1 MRKHLLA
8 LAAAAGLVLATPA
21 TAHAFCGFYVGGG
34 DAKLYNNAT
43 VVVLMRDGTR
53 TVLSMQ
59 NNYQGPPEN
68 FALVIPVPV
77 ILAEKDVK
85 TLPKSIFGRV
95 DQLAAPRLVEYWE
108 QDPCNPGYGYGS
120 GMGRAS
126 AKPSAKLDKEDADSG
141 PELGVKIEAQ
151 FVVGEYE
158 VVILSAEEATGL
170 DTWLRRNDYKIP
182 DGAADVLRP
191 YVTAGMKFFVAKV
204 DVKKVKFDAKGQAM
218 LSPLR
223 FHYDSDTFNLPVRL
237 GLLNSGGVQDL
248 LIHIVARQRYEVANY
263 PTVPIPTNIEVKKE
277 VKDQFGEFY
286 VALLDAVLATNPGA
300 VITEYA
306 WQASNCDPCPV
317 DPLSA
322 RELRTLG
329 TDVLPRFRHRDRDD
343 WSLPEEFVLTRLHA
357 RYAKDTLGEDLI
369 FKVAKPIVG
378 GREGEGPGKN
388 ERGAK
393 RSDMNNFQAR
403 YIVRHRWYKKV
414 TCDSPERGIWG
425 GPPDGRMPRGPVAA
439 RDLAFAARGGEMSLY
454 VAEKFPAL
462 KTATV
467 VASDPNATPAIPP
480 VDPNAAPIDPSA
492 QPADPAVPADP
503 NAAPV
508 DPNAA
513 AKASEA
519 ASAPAAVPAPL
530 VAPPATPATPVS
542 SASPPVAGCGC
553 VANDFPSLALLLA
566 PLLVRRRRIR

>member
-8 LAAAAGLVLATPA
+8 LAAAAGLVLATPGA
-21 TAHAFCGFYVGGG
+21 AHAFCGFYVGGG

-108 QDPCNPGYGYGS
+108 QDPCNPGYGHGS

-126 AKPSAKLDKEDADSG
+126 AKPAAKMDKEEAAGAPD
-141 PELGVKIEAQ
+141 LGVKIEAQ

-158 VVILSAEEATGL
+158 VLILSAEEATGL
-170 DTWLRRNDYKIP
+170 DTWLRLHDYKIP

-223 FHYDSDTFNLPVRL
+223 FHYDSETFNLPVRL
-237 GLLNSGGVQDL
+237 GLLNSSGVQDL

-263 PTVPIPTNIEVKKE
+263 PTVPIPTNIEIKKE
-277 VKDQFGEFY
+277 VKTQFGEFY

-369 FKVAKPIVG
+369 FKAARPIVG

-403 YIVRHRWYKKV
+403 YIVRHRWWKKV
-414 TCDSPERGIWG
+414 TCEDPQRGIWG

-462 KTATV
+462 RTATF
-467 VASDPNATPAIPP
+467 VAADPDAASATPPIDPDTPIAPAAPADPGAAPIHAEEAPPPAAPIPAKEPALPATPPPFKATPAPP
-480 VDPNAAPIDPSA
+480 
-492 QPADPAVPADP
+492 
-503 NAAPV
+503 
-508 DPNAA
+508 
-513 AKASEA
+513 
-519 ASAPAAVPAPL
+519 APAP
-530 VAPPATPATPVS
+530 
-542 SASPPVAGCGC
+542 AGCGC
-553 VANDFPSLALLLA
+553 TTTSPTHTLPAMLLL
-566 PLLVRRRRIR
+566 PLLLRRRPRRATP

>member
-1 MRKHLLA
+1 MAKSLLA
-8 LAAAAGLVLATPA
+8 LAAAVALVLATPRA
-21 TAHAFCGFYVGGG
+21 AQAFCGFYVGGG

-43 VVVLMRDGTR
+43 VVALMRDGTR

-77 ILAEKDVK
+77 ILQEKDVK

-108 QDPCNPGYGYGS
+108 QDPCDPYSGS
-120 GMGRAS
+120 GSGFGRGVAKAGAKREMAS
-126 AKPSAKLDKEDADSG
+126 DDGGEPD
-141 PELGVKIEAQ
+141 LGVKVEAQ

-170 DTWLRRNDYKIP
+170 DAWLRLHDYKIP

-191 YVTAGMKFFVAKV
+191 YVASGMKFFVAKV

-223 FHYDSDTFNLPVRL
+223 FHYDSETFNLPVRL
-237 GLLNSGGVQDL
+237 GLLNSSGVQDL

-263 PTVPIPTNIEVKKE
+263 KTVPIPTNIEVKKE
-277 VKDQFGEFY
+277 VKTQFGEFY

-322 RELRTLG
+322 AELRTLG
-329 TDVLPRFRHRDRDD
+329 TDVLPRYRNRARDD

-357 RYAKDTLGEDLI
+357 RYAKDSLGEDLI
-369 FKVAKPIVG
+369 FKAAKPIVG

-403 YIVRHRWYKKV
+403 YIVRHRWWKKA
-414 TCDSPERGIWG
+414 TCENPERGLWG
-425 GPPDGRMPRGPVAA
+425 GPPDGRMHRGPVAA
-439 RDLAFAARGGEMSLY
+439 RDLAFVARGGEMSTY
-454 VAEKFPAL
+454 VAEKFPDL
-462 KTATV
+462 KTAAV
-467 VASDPNATPAIPP
+467 VAAPP
-480 VDPNAAPIDPSA
+480 PDLAPLVDPSA
-492 QPADPAVPADP
+492 PSVDLNTPPADP
-503 NAAPV
+503 NAAARVEP
-508 DPNAA
+508 P
-513 AKASEA
+513 
-519 ASAPAAVPAPL
+519 P
-530 VAPPATPATPVS
+530 VAPPDPAPAKETPPSPAIPPIEAALPAPVPTT
-542 SASPPVAGCGC
+542 SPPASAGCGC
-553 VANDFPSLALLLA
+553 TTSGPPWLAVLLVPLLA
-566 PLLVRRRRIR
+566 RRRRTV